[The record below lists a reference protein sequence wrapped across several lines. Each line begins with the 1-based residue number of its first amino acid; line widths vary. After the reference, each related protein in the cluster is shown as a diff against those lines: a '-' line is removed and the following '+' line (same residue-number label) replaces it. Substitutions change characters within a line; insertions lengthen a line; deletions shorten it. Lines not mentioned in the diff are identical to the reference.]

1 MQGEGRDLN
10 RLLRPKSI
18 AVIGGGAWCANV
30 LRECLK
36 VGFSGDLWP
45 VHPRREEMA
54 GLPVYARVEDLPG
67 VPDAV
72 FIGVNRHV
80 TVETVALL
88 SRMGAGGAVC
98 FASGFAEAEAELADG
113 PELQRALVAAAGE
126 MPVLGPN
133 CYGFLNALDGALLW
147 PDQHGLVPVDSG
159 VAIVTQSSNIACNL
173 TMQARGLPIAYVMTA
188 GNQAQTDL
196 ATMGRGL
203 LADPR
208 VTALGLHIE
217 GIADLRGF
225 EALAATARDL
235 GKPIVAVRIGASE
248 QARAATVSHT
258 ASVAGSDAGGRALLA
273 RLGVAQARTLSE
285 MLETLKLLHV
295 GGPLASNRVGSLSC
309 SGGEASLM
317 ADLAMQTRLE
327 FPRLEPGQRQALAE
341 ALGPKVALANPLDY
355 HTYIWADQAA
365 TTRCFSAMMQGDL
378 AMGCAVL
385 DFPRADRCDAADW
398 HKVVEAIADTQT
410 ATGKRMCVL
419 ASLPETLPETVAD
432 AATARG
438 IVAFSGMGEALAA
451 MDLGA
456 WLGQDRAPAEPVLLP
471 GNPTGARTLTEAE
484 AKAALAEQGVLV
496 PGSGRATGAAE
507 AAQLAESIGFPV
519 VLKGEGVAHKT
530 EAGAVVLNLADAGAV
545 EAAATRMQASSFL
558 VEQMVTGGV
567 AELLVGVVR
576 DPAHGFV
583 LTLGAGGTLT
593 EILRDTVSMLVP
605 TPRDDIR
612 EALNKL
618 KISPLLAGYR
628 GAPPANVEAVLDA
641 VMAVQGYV
649 TAQAARLEEI
659 EINPLICT
667 PSAAIAADA
676 LITIGEDE

>member
-1 MQGEGRDLN
+1 MGRDLN

-30 LRECLK
+30 LRECVK
-36 VGFSGDLWP
+36 IGFSGDLWP
-45 VHPRREEMA
+45 VHPTRDEMA
-54 GLPVYARVEDLPG
+54 GLRVFARVEDLPG

-80 TVETVALL
+80 TVDTVALL
-88 SRMGAGGAVC
+88 SKMGAGGAVC

-113 PELQRALVAAAGE
+113 PEVQRALVAAAGE

-147 PDQHGLVPVDSG
+147 PDQHGLLPVDSG

-225 EALAATARDL
+225 EALARDARDL
-235 GKPIVAVRIGASE
+235 GKPIVAVKIGASE

-273 RLGVAQARTLSE
+273 RLGIAQARTLAD
-285 MLETLKLLHV
+285 MLEALKLLHG
-295 GGPLASNRVGSLSC
+295 GGPLASHRNGSLSC

-317 ADLAMQTRLE
+317 ADLSMDTRLE
-327 FPRLEPGQRQALAE
+327 FPALEPAQRHALAE

-355 HTYIWADQAA
+355 HTYIWGDQAA

-385 DFPRADRCDAADW
+385 DFPREDRCDAADW
-398 HKVVEAIADTQT
+398 HKVVEAIADTQ
-410 ATGKRMCVL
+410 AETGKRMCVL
-419 ASLPETLPETVAD
+419 ASIPETLPEAVAI
-432 AATARG
+432 AAVARG

-451 MDLGA
+451 LDIGA
-456 WLGQDRAPAEPVLLP
+456 WLGEERSLPAPVTLP
-471 GNPTGARTLTEAE
+471 GHPIGARTLTEAE
-484 AKAALAEQGVLV
+484 AKTALAAYGVRV
-496 PGSGRATGAAE
+496 PGSGRAMGAAE
-507 AAQLAESIGFPV
+507 AAQVAQGIGFPV
-519 VLKGEGVAHKT
+519 VLKGEGIAHKT
-530 EAGAVVLNLADAGAV
+530 EAGAVALNLSDADAV

-558 VEQMVTGGV
+558 IEEMVTGGV
-567 AELLVGVVR
+567 AELLLGVVR

-605 TPRDDIR
+605 STREDIR
-612 EALNKL
+612 AALKKL

-628 GAPPANVEAVLDA
+628 GSAPANVEAVLDT
-641 VMAVQGYV
+641 VMAVQSFV
-649 TAQAARLEEI
+649 EREATRLEEI

-667 PSAAIAADA
+667 PSAAMAADA
-676 LITIGEDE
+676 LITIGEDR